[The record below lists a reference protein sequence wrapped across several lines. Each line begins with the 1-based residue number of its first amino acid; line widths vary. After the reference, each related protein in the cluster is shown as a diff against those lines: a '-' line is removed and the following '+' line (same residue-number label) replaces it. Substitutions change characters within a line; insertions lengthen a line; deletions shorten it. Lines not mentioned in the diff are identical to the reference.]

1 MSKRDLKD
9 KIKEMEAKNREES
22 APKAAPKALVSFD
35 SWFHQRKDKFA
46 RCHHK
51 EIIAADFKA
60 RGVKDEASMEDFDK
74 ALELYGIKL

>member
-1 MSKRDLKD
+1 MNKQDLKNM
-9 KIKEMEAKNREES
+9 IKEMETNARKQS
-22 APKAAPKALVSFD
+22 APESVPKALVSFD
-35 SWFHQRKDKFA
+35 SWFHQRKDKIA

-51 EIIAADFKA
+51 EIIAVDFKA